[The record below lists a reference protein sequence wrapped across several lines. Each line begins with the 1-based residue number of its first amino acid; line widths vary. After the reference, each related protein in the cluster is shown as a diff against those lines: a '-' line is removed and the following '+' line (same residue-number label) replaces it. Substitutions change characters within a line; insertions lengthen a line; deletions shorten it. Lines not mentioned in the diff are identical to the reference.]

1 MAAASEGLE
10 VDIYEP
16 SEEWRRV
23 VEELQVNLSRSLRKV
38 LLELQYIPRHLVR
51 PRKEERRAEGNR
63 Q

>member
-51 PRKEERRAEGNR
+51 PRKENGE
-63 Q
+63 